1 MKNIHLIL
9 AFALFSTL
17 FVACK
22 PKQIN
27 LREELIPSEYL
38 NNPAEMTFADS
49 TFDFG
54 TIKEGEKVKHIFK
67 FTNTSKNDLFIAKG
81 YGTCGCTVPEYP
93 KDPIKPGESNIIT
106 VQFNSAGKK
115 GNQKKKVVLE
125 ANTKTANVLFITAFV
140 EVDST
145 KK

>member
-1 MKNIHLIL
+1 MKKKHFIL
-9 AFALFSTL
+9 AFVIISSL

-27 LREELIPSEYL
+27 LREELIPSKYL
-38 NNPAEMTFADS
+38 NNPTEMTFVDS
-49 TFDFG
+49 TYDFG
-54 TIKEGEKVKHIFK
+54 NIKEGEKVKHIFK
-67 FTNTSKNDLFIAKG
+67 FTNTGKNDLLIAKG

-115 GNQKKKVVLE
+115 ANQKKKVVLE
-125 ANTKTANVLFITAFV
+125 ANTKSANILYITAFV
-140 EVDST
+140 ETDST
-145 KK
+145 IK